1 MNTSWK
7 ILWCFTLFQIL
18 MAIGGNW
25 QLVAIASEENVV
37 YHDDFERARE
47 VQMHENFMLSEEI

>member
-1 MNTSWK
+1 
-7 ILWCFTLFQIL
+7 